1 MMNPVINMLLKSF
14 GPSDDLKNKLRPIFG
29 YALFSVA
36 FIILIVNAIT
46 NFKQYGKL
54 IGGKSLYIKEE

>member
-1 MMNPVINMLLKSF
+1 MMNPIINMLLKSF

-29 YALFSVA
+29 YALFSVV
-36 FIILIVNAIT
+36 FIILIANAIT
-46 NFKQYGKL
+46 NFQQYGKI

>member
-1 MMNPVINMLLKSF
+1 MMNPIINMLLKSF

-29 YALFSVA
+29 YALFSVV
-36 FIILIVNAIT
+36 FIILIVNSIT
-46 NFKQYGKL
+46 NFKQYGKI